1 MASRVGA
8 HPPCGS
14 VGCLKMAVTEENRAN
29 AEYAR
34 KLYIEGAD
42 SVGEGADWAASL
54 AEIRLHA
61 LAALKASQDLFD
73 LRSALEADGKHML
86 IFRHLLAPPK
96 SQDQFKLLCDAWSK
110 GSEKSGRPQTS
121 EAAKVVSDVLAQWMD
136 RKIAP
141 WLEANRPP
149 TEVERELLIER
160 VISFIAPKLTDTQ
173 KRNRLSAKQES
184 DVVELLKSIGWTQ
197 LPSMTIDTRAAIP
210 AKHFMNKT
218 RFATATT
225 TAQEVDIACGF
236 KASFVAAMECK
247 VTNDATNSV
256 KRVNDVL
263 KKAAAWKAHWGSFV
277 ETAALLQGVIKP
289 EDVQRLTDEGVKVF
303 WSHDLAEFA
312 KWVQSRA

>member
-1 MASRVGA
+1 
-8 HPPCGS
+8 
-14 VGCLKMAVTEENRAN
+14 MAVSEENRSN

-42 SVGEGADWAASL
+42 SVGEATDWAASL
-54 AEIRLHA
+54 IAIRLQVE
-61 LAALKASQDLFD
+61 AALTASHD
-73 LRSALEADGKHML
+73 LRDLSSALETDGSHML

-110 GSEKSGRPQTS
+110 GSEKSGRPQKLEAILAVS
-121 EAAKVVSDVLAQWMD
+121 EVVTQWMD

-141 WLEANRPP
+141 WLAVNRNP

-160 VISFIAPKLTDTQ
+160 VISFIAPKLMETK
-173 KRNRLSAKQES
+173 KRNRLSAEQES
-184 DVVELLKSIGWTQ
+184 AVVDLLVSIGWTR
-197 LPSMTIDTRAAIP
+197 LPSVTIDTRAAIAP
-210 AKHFMNKT
+210 KHFMNKT

-236 KASFVAAMECK
+236 NGSYVAAMECK
-247 VTNDATNSV
+247 VTNDTTNSV

-303 WSHDLAEFA
+303 WSHDLDTL
-312 KWVQSRA
+312 KTWVQSRV

>member
-1 MASRVGA
+1 
-8 HPPCGS
+8 
-14 VGCLKMAVTEENRAN
+14 MAVTEENRKN

-34 KLYIEGAD
+34 KLYVEGAD
-42 SVGEGADWAASL
+42 SVGEATDWAVSL
-54 AEIRLHA
+54 AQIRSKVE
-61 LAALKASQDLFD
+61 AALTASQDLRDF
-73 LRSALEADGKHML
+73 RSALETDGRHML

-110 GSEKSGRPQTS
+110 GSEKSGRPQRHEAVRAVS
-121 EAAKVVSDVLAQWMD
+121 EILAQWMD

-141 WLEANRPP
+141 WLAANREPS
-149 TEVERELLIER
+149 EVEREILVER
-160 VISFIAPKLTDTQ
+160 VVSFIAPKLTETQ
-173 KRNRLSAKQES
+173 KRNRLSAEQES
-184 DVVELLKSIGWTQ
+184 AVVELLKSLGWQQ
-197 LPSMTIDTRAAIP
+197 LPSVTIDTRAAVP
-210 AKHFMNKT
+210 PKHFMNKT

-236 KASFVAAMECK
+236 AASYVAAMECK

-289 EDVQRLTDEGVKVF
+289 DDVQRLTDEGVKVF
-303 WSHDLAEFA
+303 WSHDLDPFIA
-312 KWVQSRA
+312 WVQSRL